1 MFSVSF
7 AESDLLSKKTFPS
20 TNIYSLHREENNDFL
35 IDYLREFNNSAE
47 KCYVYSSGKEVPAN
61 TKLKIEDMIK
71 NKDYLSLKKYLNEN
85 RISIG
90 YTKRIVKQNNPLRAI
105 PSENGS
111 YTKYFYEIASGKVGG
126 KTTYITK
133 EWTTVLTGRFTIDSK
148 GNILYTSGATIHAD
162 TNFGAAFAPYM
173 EDVYAS
179 ASYRKP
185 NTLICRGGYK
195 LKSTIVIP
203 IKDFG
208 INIVMD
214 FGSFYR
220 SFEQNV

>member
-1 MFSVSF
+1 M
-7 AESDLLSKKTFPS
+7 
-20 TNIYSLHREENNDFL
+20 L
-35 IDYLREFNNSAE
+35 IVE
-47 KCYVYSSGKEVPAN
+47 KQH
-61 TKLKIEDMIK
+61 T
-71 NKDYLSLKKYLNEN
+71 
-85 RISIG
+85 
-90 YTKRIVKQNNPLRAI
+90 
-105 PSENGS
+105 
-111 YTKYFYEIASGKVGG
+111 
-126 KTTYITK
+126 ITK

-195 LKSTIVIP
+195 SKSTIVIP